1 MWIDFNNN
9 PVSRRAGDCAVRAVA
24 KALGV
29 DWETAYSMIAKNG
42 FLMGNVMS
50 ADEVWG
56 SVLRQNGFTK
66 ETIPNTC
73 PDCYNIA
80 DFCKDHKIG
89 TYVIGTGNHAVTA
102 VDGNYFDTWDCG
114 KEVPIYAWKKEK

>member
-42 FLMGNVMS
+42 FLMGNVPS

-73 PDCYNIA
+73 PDCYSIA
-80 DFCKDHKIG
+80 DFCKEHKIG
-89 TYVIGTGNHAVTA
+89 TYVLGTGNHAVTA
-102 VDGNYFDTWDCG
+102 VDGNWFDTWDSG